1 MSMCKGISRA
11 WAIWWSY
18 YDHMMMI
25 WWSYDD
31 HIMMNLTQ
39 SWLPRLV
46 ASAFGW
52 PLFHAVKS
60 ADLPSIIK
68 KLCKTHTNPWTLSK
82 NVMLVPLQCLFVLC
96 WFFQNSYKPGDV
108 IAAILPASL
117 GESCPIRKAENS
129 FLISERN
136 KCISPPLVKAEVY
149 GWIKIA
155 LPSPHLCE

>member
-18 YDHMMMI
+18 YDDMMMI

-68 KLCKTHTNPWTLSK
+68 KLCKTHTNPST
-82 NVMLVPLQCLFVLC
+82 LFVLC

-117 GESCPIRKAENS
+117 GESRPIRKAEHS

-136 KCISPPLVKAEVY
+136 KCISSHLVY